1 MKRIFKYIDGIS
13 LSFSFFATAMIAA
26 AYPVYA
32 QTKAWSGVCVGGPDN
47 DVATIQGLQCVVAN
61 VLSIAITGIGLAGFV
76 MLIVGAFKYLLSG
89 GNAKGADDGKNTMT
103 FAVIGL
109 VVALSA
115 FIILRILAE
124 FTGVRS
130 ILNFTIPNSQ
140 TNF

>member
-1 MKRIFKYIDGIS
+1 MIS
-13 LSFSFFATAMIAA
+13 A

-32 QTKAWSGVCVGGPDN
+32 QTQAWTGVCVAGPDN
-47 DVATIQGLQCVVAN
+47 DVATIQGFQCLVAN

-76 MLIVGAFKYLLSG
+76 MLIIGAFKYLLSG
-89 GNAKGADDGKNTMT
+89 GNAKGAEDGKNTMT

-115 FIILRILAE
+115 FFILRILAE

-130 ILNFTIPNSQ
+130 ILNFTIPGSD